1 MTATPRPRVGVDFH
15 TFDGLYQGSRSHL
28 LGLYGEAVVLAPEI
42 DFVLMSAAPDRLARA
57 HPAFASANV
66 SCVEL
71 PHAGGLARLGWQLG
85 IARRRHRVD
94 LLHLQFRLPLWAG
107 GPCACTIH
115 DVLFETHPQFFGRAF
130 VPMARWTSRWSA
142 RRAALLFSV
151 SAYSRDELVR
161 LYGLDPAH
169 IPITANGVDGERF
182 HPAAPAGSAE
192 GEAERALVAAHGLAP
207 GRYLCTVGRI
217 EPRKNHLGLLRAYA
231 LLPAPRPPLLVIG
244 QRDFEAAPVFEAA
257 RTLQL
262 GDSLHFLENVDDA
275 ALPVLLRHALA
286 FVYPSFA
293 EGFGMPVAEAMA
305 SGVPVLTSDV
315 TALPEVAGEA
325 ALYADPHRPEA
336 IAAGLQRLLDDAAL
350 RQRLAEAGVAR
361 AATMR
366 WRPSAEVLV
375 SALRGYFGRAAT
387 PPDGPARP

>member
-1 MTATPRPRVGVDFH
+1 MPRAARPRVGVDFH

-28 LGLYGEAVVLAPEI
+28 LGLYGEAVALAPEI
-42 DFVLMSAAPDRLARA
+42 DFVLFSAAPARLAQA
-57 HPAFASANV
+57 HPAFSAPNV
-66 SCVEL
+66 SCADL
-71 PHAGGLARLGWQLG
+71 PHASGLARLGWQLG
-85 IARRRHRVD
+85 LARRRHHID

-115 DVLFETHPQFFGRAF
+115 DLLFETHPQFFGAAF
-130 VPMARWTSRWSA
+130 GRMARWTSRRSA

-151 SAYSRDELVR
+151 SAYSRGELVR

-169 IPITANGVDGERF
+169 IPITANGVDGARF
-182 HPAAPAGSAE
+182 HPAADAASAE
-192 GEAERALVAAHGLAP
+192 GRAERALVAAHGLVP
-207 GRYLCTVGRI
+207 GGYLCTVGRI

-231 LLPAPRPPLLVIG
+231 RLAAPRPPLLVIG

-257 RTLQL
+257 RELGL
-262 GDSLHFLENVDDA
+262 GDTLRFMEDVDDA

-293 EGFGMPVAEAMA
+293 EGYGMPVAEAMA

-336 IAAGLQRLLDDAAL
+336 IAAALEHLLGDAAL
-350 RQRLAEAGVAR
+350 RRRLADAGVAR
-361 AATMR
+361 AAAMC
-366 WRPSAEVLV
+366 WRTSAEVLV
-375 SALRGYFGRAAT
+375 AALRGYFGIAAAAVDA
-387 PPDGPARP
+387 PSRP